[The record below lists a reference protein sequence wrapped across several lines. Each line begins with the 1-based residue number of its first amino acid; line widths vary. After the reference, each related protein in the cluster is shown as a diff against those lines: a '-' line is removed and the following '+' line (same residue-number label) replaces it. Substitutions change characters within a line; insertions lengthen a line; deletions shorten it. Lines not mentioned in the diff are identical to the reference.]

1 MSPAPLS
8 LPTLPALAQARVSL
22 LGAQIRVLH
31 HERVVAALQA
41 AASGA
46 PQPLQTAATLA
57 RLTQQLLD
65 DGLVSPGELAV
76 MHQRAQAEVSP

>member
-41 AASGA
+41 AAQGT
-46 PQPLQTAATLA
+46 PQPLVTAATLA
-57 RLTQQLLD
+57 RLTRQLLD
-65 DGLVSPGELAV
+65 EGLVSPGELAV